1 MAVTQTDI
9 NNLNTAI
16 TQGEKVVRIGDK
28 WVEYRSVDQL
38 IKARD
43 DAQRQLNA
51 SSTRKRIVYPT
62 QSSRGY

>member
-43 DAQRQLNA
+43 DAQRQLNS